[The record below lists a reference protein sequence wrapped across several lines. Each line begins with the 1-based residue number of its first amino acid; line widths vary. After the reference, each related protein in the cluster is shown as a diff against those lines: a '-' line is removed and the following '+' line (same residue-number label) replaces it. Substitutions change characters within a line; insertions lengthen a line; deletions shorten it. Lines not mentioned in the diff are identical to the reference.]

1 MKKLIV
7 LTTILILLFIPLS
20 SAFAYSQ
27 NKVYD
32 SETVYVLGDSYGNLN
47 EKILVDWIRFQ
58 GNGKYE
64 VKDPI
69 KNLVNI
75 RKIYGDGDVE
85 VKDGYVIVKGE
96 SKDQEDTY
104 YRGDYNGNLPF
115 EIKVKYFLNGKEEK
129 INDIKGKS
137 GRLRIEINGKS
148 KLMKDGKV
156 VPLLMIGTTSLDV
169 KKVKDLKLSGDTK
182 PMILGTK
189 YQINLTIILDSEGS
203 GFIEFESDSI
213 DIPEL
218 TFTITPYYFGI
229 ELPSMDIFDKIYGG
243 LDGLTNLVKIQKNVL
258 DGIIKNS
265 EGNLTSIDL
274 SKLQEGIE
282 NLKTIAVGI
291 DAYKDSILMLSNSI
305 DEEKIKALK
314 LIPSN
319 LDLVIQSLQT
329 SNTNLSNLIQVF
341 DVYINILK
349 NIENINKLNQEISNN
364 IDSQYKYELLKNL
377 KNEEVLINSLLY
389 GGSSSNNETILSLS
403 QTKEALLKIKD
414 GNDAIINSLVKFKDN
429 LNSLSQ
435 IGDSL
440 SELKRNLSVLANGG
454 EINGNKIYGLSYLS
468 NTLKDGLN
476 NISVGIAHLNDAL
489 KGALSEL
496 INSLKVISS
505 GGKVMNKDLP
515 GLSSTVDNLSKLKE
529 GVNLAKTEYNKNRNE
544 ILEKKKLADSI
555 DTFIGKPENAE
566 GRIQFIVKL
575 SQ

>member
-7 LTTILILLFIPLS
+7 LATILILLFIPLFS
-20 SAFAYSQ
+20 TYSQ

-32 SETVYVLGDSYGNLN
+32 SETVYVLGDPYGNLN
-47 EKILVDWIRFQ
+47 EKILVDWIRFK
-58 GNGKYE
+58 GSGKYE

-75 RKIYGDGDVE
+75 RKIYGDGEVE
-85 VKDGYVIVKGE
+85 VKDSYVIVKGE

-104 YRGDYNGNLPF
+104 YRGNYNGNLPF
-115 EIKVKYFLNGKEEK
+115 EIKVKYFLNGEEKK

-148 KLMKDGKV
+148 NLMKDGKV

-169 KKVKDLKLSGDTK
+169 EKVKDLKLSGDTK
-182 PMILGTK
+182 PTILGRK
-189 YQINLTIILDSEGS
+189 YQINLMIILDSEGS
-203 GFIEFESDSI
+203 GFIEFETDSI

-218 TFTITPYYFGI
+218 TFTITPSYFGI
-229 ELPSMDIFDKIYGG
+229 ELPLMDIFDKIYGG
-243 LDGLTNLVKIQKNVL
+243 LDGLTNLVKIQKNFL
-258 DGIIKNS
+258 DEIIKNS
-265 EGNLTSIDL
+265 EVNLTSIDL
-274 SKLQEGIE
+274 SKLKEGIE
-282 NLKTIAVGI
+282 NLKTIAIGI
-291 DAYKDSILMLSNSI
+291 DAHKDLILMLSNSI

-319 LDLVIQSLQT
+319 LDLLIQSFQT
-329 SNTNLSNLIQVF
+329 SNMNLSNLIQIF
-341 DVYINILK
+341 DVYIKILK

-364 IDSQYKYELLKNL
+364 IDSQLKYKLLENL

-389 GGSSSNNETILSLS
+389 GGSSSNNETILSLY

-414 GNDAIINSLVKFKDN
+414 GNDTIIDSLIKFKDN

-468 NTLKDGLN
+468 NILKDGVN
-476 NISVGIAHLNDAL
+476 NISIGITNLDNAL
-489 KGALSEL
+489 KRTFSEL

-515 GLSSTVDNLSKLKE
+515 GLNSTVDNLSKLKE
-529 GVNLAKTEYNKNRNE
+529 GVNLTKTEYEKNRNE

-555 DTFIGKPENAE
+555 DTFIGKPENSE
-566 GRIQFIVKL
+566 GRIQFIIKL

>member
-7 LTTILILLFIPLS
+7 LATILILLFIPLFS
-20 SAFAYSQ
+20 TYSQ

-32 SETVYVLGDSYGNLN
+32 SETVYVLGDPYGNLN
-47 EKILVDWIRFQ
+47 EKILVDWIRFK
-58 GNGKYE
+58 GSGKYE

-75 RKIYGDGDVE
+75 RKIYGDGEVE
-85 VKDGYVIVKGE
+85 VKDSYVIVKGE

-104 YRGDYNGNLPF
+104 YRGNYNGNLPF
-115 EIKVKYFLNGKEEK
+115 EIKVKYFLNGEEKK

-148 KLMKDGKV
+148 NLMKDGKV

-169 KKVKDLKLSGDTK
+169 EKVKDLKLSGDTK
-182 PMILGTK
+182 PTILGRK
-189 YQINLTIILDSEGS
+189 YQINLMIILDSEGS
-203 GFIEFESDSI
+203 GFIEFETDSI

-218 TFTITPYYFGI
+218 TFTITPSYFGI
-229 ELPSMDIFDKIYGG
+229 ELPLMDIFDKIYGG
-243 LDGLTNLVKIQKNVL
+243 LDGLTNLVKIQKNFL
-258 DGIIKNS
+258 DEIIKNS
-265 EGNLTSIDL
+265 EVNLTSIDL
-274 SKLQEGIE
+274 SKLKEGIE
-282 NLKTIAVGI
+282 NLKTIAIGI
-291 DAYKDSILMLSNSI
+291 DAHKDLILMLSNSI

-319 LDLVIQSLQT
+319 LDLLIQSFQT
-329 SNTNLSNLIQVF
+329 SNMNLSNLIQIF
-341 DVYINILK
+341 DVYIKILK

-364 IDSQYKYELLKNL
+364 IDSQLKYKLLENL

-389 GGSSSNNETILSLS
+389 GGSSSNNETILSLN

-414 GNDAIINSLVKFKDN
+414 GNDTIIDSLIKFKDN

-468 NTLKDGLN
+468 NILKDGVN
-476 NISVGIAHLNDAL
+476 NISIGIANLDNAL
-489 KGALSEL
+489 KRTFSEL

-515 GLSSTVDNLSKLKE
+515 GLNSTVDNLSKLKE
-529 GVNLAKTEYNKNRNE
+529 GVNLTKTEYEKNRNE

-555 DTFIGKPENAE
+555 DTFIGKPENSE
-566 GRIQFIVKL
+566 GRIQFIIKL

>member
-7 LTTILILLFIPLS
+7 LATILILLFIPLFS
-20 SAFAYSQ
+20 TYSQ

-32 SETVYVLGDSYGNLN
+32 SETVYVLGDPYGNLN
-47 EKILVDWIRFQ
+47 EKILVDWIRFK
-58 GNGKYE
+58 GSGKYE

-75 RKIYGDGDVE
+75 RKIYGDGEVE
-85 VKDGYVIVKGE
+85 VKDSYVIVKGE

-104 YRGDYNGNLPF
+104 YRGNYNGNLPF
-115 EIKVKYFLNGKEEK
+115 EIKVKYFLNGEEKK

-148 KLMKDGKV
+148 NLMKDGKV

-169 KKVKDLKLSGDTK
+169 EKVKDLKLSGDTK
-182 PMILGTK
+182 PTILGRK
-189 YQINLTIILDSEGS
+189 YQINLMIILDSEGS
-203 GFIEFESDSI
+203 GYIEFETDSI

-218 TFTITPYYFGI
+218 TFTITPSYFGI
-229 ELPSMDIFDKIYGG
+229 ELPLMGIFDKIYGG
-243 LDGLTNLVKIQKNVL
+243 LDGLTNLVKIQKNFL
-258 DGIIKNS
+258 DEIIKNS
-265 EGNLTSIDL
+265 EVNLTSIDL
-274 SKLQEGIE
+274 SKLKEGIE
-282 NLKTIAVGI
+282 NLKTIAIGI
-291 DAYKDSILMLSNSI
+291 DAHKDIILMLSNSI

-319 LDLVIQSLQT
+319 LDLLIQSFQT
-329 SNTNLSNLIQVF
+329 SNMNLSNLIQIF
-341 DVYINILK
+341 DVYIKILK

-364 IDSQYKYELLKNL
+364 IDSQLKYKLLENL

-389 GGSSSNNETILSLS
+389 GGSSSNNETILSLY

-414 GNDAIINSLVKFKDN
+414 GNDTIIDSLIKFKDN

-468 NTLKDGLN
+468 NILKDGVN
-476 NISVGIAHLNDAL
+476 NISIGITNLDNAL
-489 KGALSEL
+489 KRTFSEL

-515 GLSSTVDNLSKLKE
+515 GLNSTVDNLSKLKE
-529 GVNLAKTEYNKNRNE
+529 GVNLTKTEYEKNRNE

-555 DTFIGKPENAE
+555 DTFIGKPENSE
-566 GRIQFIVKL
+566 GRIQFIIKL

>member
-7 LTTILILLFIPLS
+7 LATILILLFIPLFS
-20 SAFAYSQ
+20 TYSQ

-32 SETVYVLGDSYGNLN
+32 SETVYVLGDPYGNLN
-47 EKILVDWIRFQ
+47 EKILVDWIRFK
-58 GNGKYE
+58 GSGKYE

-75 RKIYGDGDVE
+75 RKIYGDGEVE
-85 VKDGYVIVKGE
+85 VKDNYVIVKGE

-104 YRGDYNGNLPF
+104 YRGNYNGNLPF
-115 EIKVKYFLNGKEEK
+115 EIKVKYFLNGEEKK

-148 KLMKDGKV
+148 NLMKDGKV

-169 KKVKDLKLSGDTK
+169 EKVKDLKLSGDTK
-182 PMILGTK
+182 PTILGRK
-189 YQINLTIILDSEGS
+189 YQINLMIILDSEGS
-203 GFIEFESDSI
+203 GYIEFETDSI

-218 TFTITPYYFGI
+218 TFTITPSYFGI
-229 ELPSMDIFDKIYGG
+229 ELPLMDIFDKIYGG
-243 LDGLTNLVKIQKNVL
+243 LDGLTNLVKIQKNFL
-258 DGIIKNS
+258 DEIIKNS
-265 EGNLTSIDL
+265 EVNLTSIDL
-274 SKLQEGIE
+274 SKLKEGIE
-282 NLKTIAVGI
+282 NLKTIAIGI
-291 DAYKDSILMLSNSI
+291 DAHKDLILMLSNSI

-319 LDLVIQSLQT
+319 LDFLIQSFQT
-329 SNTNLSNLIQVF
+329 SNMNLSNLIQIF
-341 DVYINILK
+341 DVYIKILK

-364 IDSQYKYELLKNL
+364 IDSQLKYKLLENL

-389 GGSSSNNETILSLS
+389 GGSSSNNETILSLNK
-403 QTKEALLKIKD
+403 TKEALLKIKD
-414 GNDAIINSLVKFKDN
+414 GNDTIIDSLIKFKDN

-468 NTLKDGLN
+468 NILKDGVN
-476 NISVGIAHLNDAL
+476 NISIGITNLDNAL
-489 KGALSEL
+489 KRTFSEL

-515 GLSSTVDNLSKLKE
+515 GLNSTVDNLSKLKE
-529 GVNLAKTEYNKNRNE
+529 GVNLTKTEYEKNRNE

-555 DTFIGKPENAE
+555 DTFIGKPENSE
-566 GRIQFIVKL
+566 GRIQFIIKL

>member
-7 LTTILILLFIPLS
+7 LATILILLFIPLFS
-20 SAFAYSQ
+20 TYSQ

-32 SETVYVLGDSYGNLN
+32 SETVYVLGDPYGNLN
-47 EKILVDWIRFQ
+47 EKILVDWIRFK
-58 GNGKYE
+58 GSGKYE

-75 RKIYGDGDVE
+75 RKIYGDGEVE
-85 VKDGYVIVKGE
+85 VKDNYVIVKGE

-104 YRGDYNGNLPF
+104 YRGNYNGNLPF
-115 EIKVKYFLNGKEEK
+115 EIKVKYFLNGEEKK

-148 KLMKDGKV
+148 NLMKDGKV

-169 KKVKDLKLSGDTK
+169 EKVKDLKLSGDTK
-182 PMILGTK
+182 PTILGRK
-189 YQINLTIILDSEGS
+189 YQINLMIILDSEGS
-203 GFIEFESDSI
+203 GYIEFETDSI

-218 TFTITPYYFGI
+218 TFTITPSYFGI
-229 ELPSMDIFDKIYGG
+229 ELPLMDIFDKIYGG
-243 LDGLTNLVKIQKNVL
+243 LDGLTNLVKIQKNFL
-258 DGIIKNS
+258 DEIIKNS
-265 EGNLTSIDL
+265 EVNLTSIDL
-274 SKLQEGIE
+274 SKLKEGIE
-282 NLKTIAVGI
+282 NLKTIAIGI
-291 DAYKDSILMLSNSI
+291 DAHKDIILMLSNNI

-319 LDLVIQSLQT
+319 LDLLIQSFQT
-329 SNTNLSNLIQVF
+329 SNMNLSNLIQIF
-341 DVYINILK
+341 DVYIKILK

-364 IDSQYKYELLKNL
+364 IDSQLKYKLLENL

-389 GGSSSNNETILSLS
+389 GGSSSNNETILSLY

-414 GNDAIINSLVKFKDN
+414 GNDTIIDSLIKFKDN

-468 NTLKDGLN
+468 NILKDGVN
-476 NISVGIAHLNDAL
+476 NISIGITNLDNAL
-489 KGALSEL
+489 KRTFSEL

-515 GLSSTVDNLSKLKE
+515 GLNSTVDNLSKLKE
-529 GVNLAKTEYNKNRNE
+529 GVNLTKTEYEKNRNE

-555 DTFIGKPENAE
+555 DTFIGKPENSE
-566 GRIQFIVKL
+566 GRIQFIIKL

>member
-7 LTTILILLFIPLS
+7 LATILILLFIPLFS
-20 SAFAYSQ
+20 TYSQ

-32 SETVYVLGDSYGNLN
+32 SETVYVLGDPYGNLN
-47 EKILVDWIRFQ
+47 EKILVDWIRFK
-58 GNGKYE
+58 GSGKYE

-75 RKIYGDGDVE
+75 RKIYGDGEVE
-85 VKDGYVIVKGE
+85 VKDSYVIVKGE

-104 YRGDYNGNLPF
+104 YRGNYNGNLPF
-115 EIKVKYFLNGKEEK
+115 EIKVKYFLNGEEKK

-148 KLMKDGKV
+148 NLMKDGKV

-169 KKVKDLKLSGDTK
+169 EKVKDLKLSGDTK
-182 PMILGTK
+182 PTILGRK
-189 YQINLTIILDSEGS
+189 YQINLMIILDSEGS
-203 GFIEFESDSI
+203 GFIEFETDSI

-218 TFTITPYYFGI
+218 TFTITPSYFGI
-229 ELPSMDIFDKIYGG
+229 ELPLMDIFDKIYGG
-243 LDGLTNLVKIQKNVL
+243 LDGLTNLVKIQKNFL
-258 DGIIKNS
+258 DEIIKNS
-265 EGNLTSIDL
+265 EVNLTSIDL
-274 SKLQEGIE
+274 SKLKEGIE
-282 NLKTIAVGI
+282 NLKTIAIGI
-291 DAYKDSILMLSNSI
+291 DAHKDLILMLSNNI

-319 LDLVIQSLQT
+319 LDLLIQSFQT
-329 SNTNLSNLIQVF
+329 SNMNLSNLIQIF
-341 DVYINILK
+341 DVYIKILK

-364 IDSQYKYELLKNL
+364 IDSQLKYKLLENL

-389 GGSSSNNETILSLS
+389 GGSSSNNETILSLN

-414 GNDAIINSLVKFKDN
+414 GNDTIIDSLIKFKDN

-468 NTLKDGLN
+468 NILKDGVN
-476 NISVGIAHLNDAL
+476 NISIGIANLDNAL
-489 KGALSEL
+489 KRTFSEL

-505 GGKVMNKDLP
+505 GGKVMNKDLH
-515 GLSSTVDNLSKLKE
+515 GLNSTVDNLSKLKE
-529 GVNLAKTEYNKNRNE
+529 GVNLTKTEYEKNRNE

-555 DTFIGKPENAE
+555 DTFIGKPENSE
-566 GRIQFIVKL
+566 GRIQFIIKL

>member
-7 LTTILILLFIPLS
+7 LATILILLFIPLFS
-20 SAFAYSQ
+20 TYSQ

-32 SETVYVLGDSYGNLN
+32 SETVYVLGDPYGNLN
-47 EKILVDWIRFQ
+47 EKILVDWIRFK
-58 GNGKYE
+58 GSGKYE

-75 RKIYGDGDVE
+75 RKIYGDGEVE
-85 VKDGYVIVKGE
+85 VKDSYVIVKGE

-104 YRGDYNGNLPF
+104 YRGNYNGNLPF
-115 EIKVKYFLNGKEEK
+115 EIKVKYFLNGEEKK

-148 KLMKDGKV
+148 NLMKDGKV

-169 KKVKDLKLSGDTK
+169 EKVKDLKLSGDTK
-182 PMILGTK
+182 PTILGRK
-189 YQINLTIILDSEGS
+189 YQINLMIILDSEGS
-203 GFIEFESDSI
+203 GFIEFETDSI

-218 TFTITPYYFGI
+218 TFTITPSYFGI
-229 ELPSMDIFDKIYGG
+229 ELPLMDIFDKIYGG
-243 LDGLTNLVKIQKNVL
+243 LDGLTNLVKIQKNFL
-258 DGIIKNS
+258 DEIIKNS
-265 EGNLTSIDL
+265 EVNLTSIDL
-274 SKLQEGIE
+274 SKLKEGIE
-282 NLKTIAVGI
+282 NLKTIAIGI
-291 DAYKDSILMLSNSI
+291 DAHKDIILMLSNNI

-319 LDLVIQSLQT
+319 LDLLIQSFQT
-329 SNTNLSNLIQVF
+329 SNMNLSNLIQIF
-341 DVYINILK
+341 DVYIKILK

-364 IDSQYKYELLKNL
+364 IDSQLKYKLLENL

-389 GGSSSNNETILSLS
+389 GGSSSNNETILSLN

-414 GNDAIINSLVKFKDN
+414 GNDTIIDSLIKFKDN

-468 NTLKDGLN
+468 NILKDGVN
-476 NISVGIAHLNDAL
+476 NISIGIANLDNAL
-489 KGALSEL
+489 KRTFSEL

-505 GGKVMNKDLP
+505 GGKVMNKDLH
-515 GLSSTVDNLSKLKE
+515 GLNSTVDNLSKLKE
-529 GVNLAKTEYNKNRNE
+529 GVNLTKTEYEKNRNE

-555 DTFIGKPENAE
+555 DTFIGKPENSE
-566 GRIQFIVKL
+566 GRIQFIIKL

>member
-7 LTTILILLFIPLS
+7 LATILILLFIPLFS
-20 SAFAYSQ
+20 TYSQ

-32 SETVYVLGDSYGNLN
+32 SETVYVLGDPYGNLN
-47 EKILVDWIRFQ
+47 EKILVDWIRFK
-58 GNGKYE
+58 GSGKYE

-75 RKIYGDGDVE
+75 RKIYGDGEVE
-85 VKDGYVIVKGE
+85 VKDSYVIVKGE

-104 YRGDYNGNLPF
+104 YRGNYNGNLPF
-115 EIKVKYFLNGKEEK
+115 EIKVKYFLNGEEKK

-148 KLMKDGKV
+148 NLMKDGKV

-169 KKVKDLKLSGDTK
+169 EKVKDLKLSGDTK
-182 PMILGTK
+182 PTILGRK
-189 YQINLTIILDSEGS
+189 YQINLMIILDSEGS
-203 GFIEFESDSI
+203 GYIEFETDSI

-218 TFTITPYYFGI
+218 TFTITPSYFGI
-229 ELPSMDIFDKIYGG
+229 ELPLMDIFDKIYGG
-243 LDGLTNLVKIQKNVL
+243 LDGLTNLVKIQKNFL
-258 DGIIKNS
+258 DEIIKNS
-265 EGNLTSIDL
+265 EVNLTSIDL
-274 SKLQEGIE
+274 SKLKEGIE
-282 NLKTIAVGI
+282 NLKTIAIGI
-291 DAYKDSILMLSNSI
+291 DAHKDIILMLSNNI

-319 LDLVIQSLQT
+319 LDLLIQSFQT
-329 SNTNLSNLIQVF
+329 SNMNLSNLIQIF
-341 DVYINILK
+341 DVYIKILK

-364 IDSQYKYELLKNL
+364 IDSQLKYKLLENL

-389 GGSSSNNETILSLS
+389 GGSSSNNETILSLY

-414 GNDAIINSLVKFKDN
+414 GNDTIIDSLIKFKDN

-468 NTLKDGLN
+468 NILKDGVN
-476 NISVGIAHLNDAL
+476 NISIGITNLDNAL
-489 KGALSEL
+489 KRTFSEL

-515 GLSSTVDNLSKLKE
+515 GLNSTVDNLSKLKE
-529 GVNLAKTEYNKNRNE
+529 GVNLTKTEYEKNRNE

-555 DTFIGKPENAE
+555 DTFIGKPENSE
-566 GRIQFIVKL
+566 GRIQFIIKL

>member
-7 LTTILILLFIPLS
+7 LATILILLFIPLFS
-20 SAFAYSQ
+20 TYSQ

-32 SETVYVLGDSYGNLN
+32 SETVYVLGDPYGNLN
-47 EKILVDWIRFQ
+47 EKILVDWIRFK
-58 GNGKYE
+58 GSGKYE

-75 RKIYGDGDVE
+75 RKIYGDGEVE
-85 VKDGYVIVKGE
+85 VKDSYVIVKGE

-104 YRGDYNGNLPF
+104 YRGNYNGNLPF
-115 EIKVKYFLNGKEEK
+115 EIKVKYFLNGEEKK

-148 KLMKDGKV
+148 NLMKDGKV

-169 KKVKDLKLSGDTK
+169 EKVKDLKLSGDTK
-182 PMILGTK
+182 PTILGRK
-189 YQINLTIILDSEGS
+189 YQINLMIILDSEGS
-203 GFIEFESDSI
+203 GFIEFETDSI

-218 TFTITPYYFGI
+218 TFTITPSYFGI
-229 ELPSMDIFDKIYGG
+229 ELPLMDIFDKIYGG
-243 LDGLTNLVKIQKNVL
+243 LDGLTNLVKIQKNFL
-258 DGIIKNS
+258 DEIIKNS
-265 EGNLTSIDL
+265 EVNLTSIDL
-274 SKLQEGIE
+274 SKLKEGIE
-282 NLKTIAVGI
+282 NLKTIAIGI
-291 DAYKDSILMLSNSI
+291 DAHKDLILMLSNSI

-319 LDLVIQSLQT
+319 LDLLIQSFQT
-329 SNTNLSNLIQVF
+329 SNMNLSNLIQIF
-341 DVYINILK
+341 DVYIKILK

-364 IDSQYKYELLKNL
+364 IDSQLKYKLLENL

-389 GGSSSNNETILSLS
+389 GGSSSNNETILSLN

-414 GNDAIINSLVKFKDN
+414 GNDTIIDSLIKFKDN

-468 NTLKDGLN
+468 NILKDGVN
-476 NISVGIAHLNDAL
+476 NISIGITNLDNAL
-489 KGALSEL
+489 KRTFSEL

-515 GLSSTVDNLSKLKE
+515 GLNSTVDNLSKLKE
-529 GVNLAKTEYNKNRNE
+529 GVNLTKTEYEKNRNE

-555 DTFIGKPENAE
+555 DTFIGKPENSE
-566 GRIQFIVKL
+566 GRIQFIIKL

>member
-7 LTTILILLFIPLS
+7 LATILILLFIPLFS
-20 SAFAYSQ
+20 TYSQ

-32 SETVYVLGDSYGNLN
+32 SETVYVLGDPYGNLN
-47 EKILVDWIRFQ
+47 EKILVDWIRFK
-58 GNGKYE
+58 GSGKYE

-75 RKIYGDGDVE
+75 RKIYGDGEVE
-85 VKDGYVIVKGE
+85 VKDSYVIVKGE

-104 YRGDYNGNLPF
+104 YRGNYNGNLPF
-115 EIKVKYFLNGKEEK
+115 EIKVKYFLNGEEKK

-148 KLMKDGKV
+148 NLMKDGKV

-169 KKVKDLKLSGDTK
+169 EKVKDLKLSGDTK
-182 PMILGTK
+182 PTILGRK
-189 YQINLTIILDSEGS
+189 YQINLMIILDSEGS
-203 GFIEFESDSI
+203 GYIEFETDSI

-218 TFTITPYYFGI
+218 TFTITPSYFGI
-229 ELPSMDIFDKIYGG
+229 ELPLMDIFDKIYGG
-243 LDGLTNLVKIQKNVL
+243 LDGLTNLVKIQKNFL
-258 DGIIKNS
+258 DEIIKNS
-265 EGNLTSIDL
+265 EVNLTSIDL
-274 SKLQEGIE
+274 SKLKEGIE
-282 NLKTIAVGI
+282 NLKTIAIGI
-291 DAYKDSILMLSNSI
+291 DAHKDLILMLSNSI

-319 LDLVIQSLQT
+319 LDLLIQSFQT
-329 SNTNLSNLIQVF
+329 SNMNLSNLIQIF
-341 DVYINILK
+341 DVYIKILK

-364 IDSQYKYELLKNL
+364 IDSQLKYKLLENL

-389 GGSSSNNETILSLS
+389 GGSSSNNETILSLY

-414 GNDAIINSLVKFKDN
+414 GNDTIIDSLIKFKDN

-468 NTLKDGLN
+468 NILKDGVN
-476 NISVGIAHLNDAL
+476 NISIGITNLDNAL
-489 KGALSEL
+489 KRTFSEL

-515 GLSSTVDNLSKLKE
+515 GLNSTVDNLSKLKE
-529 GVNLAKTEYNKNRNE
+529 GVNLTKTEYEKNRNE

-555 DTFIGKPENAE
+555 DTFIGKPENSE
-566 GRIQFIVKL
+566 GRIQFIIKL